1 LKGNQLK
8 HQKLFFI
15 LIFVFSISIS
25 VSPQTASYVKHPEW
39 SYNKTIYEVNIRQ
52 YTKEGTFKAFEKCLP
67 QLKDM
72 GVGILWIMP
81 IHPIGEINRKG
92 TLGSSYSVKDY
103 LAVNPEYG
111 NLDDFK
117 ELVKKTHELGMYII
131 IDWVANHT
139 SWDNKL
145 AVEHPDWYNKDSDG
159 NFIAPVKDW
168 TDVIDLNYDNQELR
182 TYMQNALIYWV
193 KECDIDGFRCDVADM
208 VPTDFWNS
216 ARKELEKIKPV
227 FMLAEAEKAEIQEYA
242 FDMTYSWELFRLADK
257 VTQGKNEV
265 DDIRYYFINEKEK
278 FSPNAFRMRF
288 TSNHDENTWN
298 GTEYE
303 RLGDAVKAFTVFNF
317 FINGMPL
324 IYSGQEACNNKRLKF
339 FERDPIE
346 WKDCPFRELYKEMCT
361 LKLTNHALWNGE
373 KGGPLKELPNSGT
386 GIFSFSRVK
395 DADKVICLFN
405 FNDKEMKFLI
415 ETEGL
420 EGNYKDLFSGQ
431 KVLIDKEYSLSL
443 PKWSY
448 QILVKE

>member
-1 LKGNQLK
+1 MK

-15 LIFVFSISIS
+15 LTLVFSFTIS
-25 VSPQTASYVKHPEW
+25 VFPQPASYVKHPEW

-52 YTKEGTFKAFEKCLP
+52 YTKEGTFKAFGKCLP

-81 IHPIGEINRKG
+81 VQPIGEINRKG
-92 TLGSSYSVKDY
+92 PLGSSYSVKDY

-111 NLDDFK
+111 TLEDFK

-145 AVEHPDWYNKDSDG
+145 AVDHPDWYNKDSDG

-193 KECDIDGFRCDVADM
+193 KECNIDGFRCDVADM

-216 ARKELEKIKPV
+216 ARKELDKIKPV
-227 FMLAEAEKAEIQEYA
+227 FMLAEAEKAELQEYA

-257 VTQGKNEV
+257 VAQGKNEV
-265 DDIRYYFINEKEK
+265 DDIRYYFNNEKDN

-288 TSNHDENTWN
+288 TSNHDENSWN

-303 RLGDAVKAFTVFNF
+303 RLGEAVKAFTVFNF

-339 FERDPIE
+339 FEKDPIE
-346 WKDCPFRELYKEMCT
+346 WKDCPFRELYKEMCA

-415 ETEGL
+415 ETDGL
-420 EGNYKDLFSGQ
+420 EGNYKDLFSGR
-431 KVLIDKEYSLSL
+431 KMVVDKEYSLSL
-443 PKWSY
+443 PKWGF